1 MQRTAGKEFLI
12 SFPYSRGLG
21 FPQQNSNPAFKSMT
35 PNASGHV
42 ESKMNRQST
51 PVHPPFLPTGRQLLE
66 WGGGHRIPPL
76 AACLHLHSRKE
87 QPSGLTSS
95 FEERR
100 RSSTRTL
107 RSLPG
112 KEQASPCLVLLAT
125 LPNPRILCRRRNAPC
140 KLGRAFGKFS
150 VRKGKGEL
158 TDKAIRDTEDLGTV
172 FSRAAQESGVNYG
185 CCFPWPTNERC
196 ALLLGLS

>member
-1 MQRTAGKEFLI
+1 MQSRTQVLRDNPLLSSQPSKPSSPGQVISMQRTAGKEFLI

-125 LPNPRILCRRRNAPC
+125 WPLFPIPEFFAGDATLPA
-140 KLGRAFGKFS
+140 S
-150 VRKGKGEL
+150 
-158 TDKAIRDTEDLGTV
+158 
-172 FSRAAQESGVNYG
+172 
-185 CCFPWPTNERC
+185 
-196 ALLLGLS
+196 